1 MVKNAMPARP
11 ASRPAATKKKTA
23 PNAAPVTPAAPALDL
38 ELVRALSNATA
49 VSGDEG
55 AVRRLVLEAVR
66 PHAAEVKVDALG
78 NVLAVL
84 PANKRNAPRVLLA
97 AHMDE
102 VGLMVVDHD
111 SDGALRF
118 ELVGGVSDRMLLGK
132 PVLVGPKRLPG
143 IIGAAP
149 RHLLTG
155 DRLSTVVKA
164 TAMRIDI
171 GAANADAARRLAPLG
186 DRATFATDFAVL
198 DGALRGKALDD
209 RLGCALL
216 ITLLRGGPYPVEL
229 HAAFTVQEEVGL
241 RGAKVA
247 GYAVAPDAA
256 FALDCT
262 PALDLPDSRGYE
274 NTQYNARLGAGPV
287 IYVAD
292 GRTIGD
298 RRLVNHLTR
307 TAAAAALPY
316 QIRQP
321 GGGATDAAAIQRAG
335 AGVPV
340 VSVSVPGRY
349 LHGPAALVRTADVDH
364 TLRLLHAAL
373 AGWTPKVLKP

>member
-1 MVKNAMPARP
+1 VKA
-11 ASRPAATKKKTA
+11 
-23 PNAAPVTPAAPALDL
+23 AAPLPPTFDL

-55 AVRRLVLEAVR
+55 AVRRLVLEAIR
-66 PHAAEVKVDALG
+66 PHVAEVKVDPLG
-78 NVLAVL
+78 NVLAVV
-84 PANKRNAPRVLLA
+84 PAAKRNAPRVLLA
-97 AHMDE
+97 THMDE

-111 SDGALRF
+111 SDGGLRF
-118 ELVGGVSDRMLLGK
+118 EIVGGVNERILLGK

-149 RHLLTG
+149 MHLLNA
-155 DRLSTVVKA
+155 DRRAAVVKA
-164 TAMRIDI
+164 NTLRIDL
-171 GAANADAARRLAPLG
+171 GATSADAARRLAPVG
-186 DRATFATDFAVL
+186 ERATFATEFAVL

-216 ITLLRGGPYPVEL
+216 ISLLRGGPYPVEL

-247 GYAVAPDAA
+247 GYAVAPEAA
-256 FALDCT
+256 IALDCT
-262 PALDLPDSRGYE
+262 PALDLPDSRGRE

-287 IYVAD
+287 VYLAD

-298 RRLVNHLTR
+298 RRLVDHLTR
-307 TAAAAALPY
+307 TAAAANLPY

-321 GGGATDAAAIQRAG
+321 GGGATDAAAIQRSG

-340 VSVSVPGRY
+340 VSVSVPARY
-349 LHGPAALVRTADVDH
+349 LHGPAALARTADVEN

>member
-1 MVKNAMPARP
+1 M
-11 ASRPAATKKKTA
+11 AAA
-23 PNAAPVTPAAPALDL
+23 PNAPTVDL
-38 ELVRALSNATA
+38 ELLAALSNATA

-66 PHAAEVKVDALG
+66 PLTAEVKVDTLG

-84 PANKRNAPRVLLA
+84 PAAKAGRRQRPAARVLLA

-102 VGLMVVDHD
+102 VGLMVVDYD

-118 ELVGGVSDRMLLGK
+118 EIVGGVSDRMLLGK

-149 RHLLTG
+149 VHLLTA
-155 DRLSTVVKA
+155 DRRATVVKA
-164 TAMRIDI
+164 AAMRIDI
-171 GAANADAARRLAPLG
+171 GAASADAARRLAPLG
-186 DRATFATDFAVL
+186 DRATFATEFAVL

-216 ITLLRGGPYPVEL
+216 LALLRGGPYPVEL

-247 GYAVAPDAA
+247 GYTVQPDAA
-256 FALDCT
+256 IALDCT
-262 PALDLPDSRGYE
+262 PAADLPNSRDLE
-274 NTQYNARLGAGPV
+274 NTQYNARLSAGPV

-307 TAAAAALPY
+307 TADANALPY

-349 LHGPAALVRTADVDH
+349 LHGPATLVRTADVEN

>member
-1 MVKNAMPARP
+1 MPTRP
-11 ASRPAATKKKTA
+11 LTRRSKPAQAL
-23 PNAAPVTPAAPALDL
+23 PPALDL
-38 ELVRALSNATA
+38 ELLRALSNATA

-66 PHAAEVKVDALG
+66 PLVAEVKVDPLG

-84 PANKRNAPRVLLA
+84 PAAKRDAQRVLLA

-102 VGLMVVDHD
+102 VGLMVVDYD

-118 ELVGGVSDRMLLGK
+118 EIVGGVSDRMLLGK

-143 IIGAAP
+143 VIGATP
-149 RHLLTG
+149 VHLLNAE
-155 DRLSTVVKA
+155 RKATVVKA
-164 TAMRIDI
+164 AAMRIDI
-171 GAANADAARRLAPLG
+171 GAANAEAARRLAPLG
-186 DRATFATDFAVL
+186 ERATFATEFAVL

-216 ITLLRGGPYPVEL
+216 IALLRAGPYPVEL

-241 RGAKVA
+241 RGARVA

-262 PALDLPDSRGYE
+262 PALDLPDSRGRE
-274 NTQYNARLGAGPV
+274 NTQYNTRLSAGPA
-287 IYVAD
+287 IYVSD
-292 GRTIGD
+292 GRTIAD
-298 RRLVNHLTR
+298 RRLVTHLTR
-307 TAAAAALPY
+307 TATASGLPY

-321 GGGATDAAAIQRAG
+321 GGGATDAAALQRAG

-373 AGWTPKVLKP
+373 TGWTPKVLKP